1 MEEQDRVAVM
11 QQFGRTYRAF
21 MSAFEAHVGQPL
33 PRWRILLA
41 LHEQAGESSQKR
53 LVERLRVDPGAL
65 TRQLKT
71 LEGLGWI
78 ARSMDPRDNR
88 VTNVRLTE
96 AGQSATEASL
106 PRRNAFLHDTM
117 AALPDDALS
126 ALSGALKMLEVRIG
140 EVAATATLRAR
151 GYGVRHGGGRPGAP
165 SGRPK
170 FSGIRTCLLSGKAA
184 TNGAPPYGKR
194 AVSTR
199 SEERFDHF
207 VTRYDGSTTST

>member
-1 MEEQDRVAVM
+1 LTEQIMEEQDRVAVM

-21 MSAFEAHVGQPL
+21 MSAFEAQVGHPL

-78 ARSMDPRDNR
+78 ARSMDARDNR

-117 AALPDDALS
+117 AALPDDALG
-126 ALSGALKMLEVRIG
+126 ALSGALKMLEARIG
-140 EVAATATLRAR
+140 EVAAAASAVGAEVGQAGEAAHSGALRQ
-151 GYGVRHGGGRPGAP
+151 P
-165 SGRPK
+165 
-170 FSGIRTCLLSGKAA
+170 
-184 TNGAPPYGKR
+184 
-194 AVSTR
+194 
-199 SEERFDHF
+199 
-207 VTRYDGSTTST
+207 

>member
-21 MSAFEAHVGQPL
+21 MSAFEAQVGHPL

-65 TRQLKT
+65 TRQLKA
-71 LEGLGWI
+71 LEGMGWI
-78 ARSMDPRDNR
+78 ARSMDTRDNR

-96 AGQSATEASL
+96 AGKSATEASL

-117 AALPDDALS
+117 AALPDEVLG
-126 ALSGALKMLEVRIG
+126 ALSGALKMLEARIG
-140 EVAATATLRAR
+140 EVTAAAGASGTGSAAPLASEVNTSDATSL
-151 GYGVRHGGGRPGAP
+151 G
-165 SGRPK
+165 
-170 FSGIRTCLLSGKAA
+170 
-184 TNGAPPYGKR
+184 
-194 AVSTR
+194 
-199 SEERFDHF
+199 
-207 VTRYDGSTTST
+207 

>member
-21 MSAFEAHVGQPL
+21 MSAFEAQVGHPL

-71 LEGLGWI
+71 LEGLGWV
-78 ARSMDPRDNR
+78 ARSMDTRDNR

-96 AGQSATEASL
+96 AGVSATEASL

-126 ALSGALKMLEVRIG
+126 ALSGALKMLEARIG
-140 EVAATATLRAR
+140 EV
-151 GYGVRHGGGRPGAP
+151 
-165 SGRPK
+165 
-170 FSGIRTCLLSGKAA
+170 
-184 TNGAPPYGKR
+184 
-194 AVSTR
+194 VSTAPLPDADGDV
-199 SEERFDHF
+199 SADDTAASAEPAVER
-207 VTRYDGSTTST
+207 RM

>member
-1 MEEQDRVAVM
+1 MEEQDRVAIV

-21 MSAFEAHVGQPL
+21 MAAFEAQVGHPM
-33 PRWRILLA
+33 PRWRVMLA
-41 LHEQAGESSQKR
+41 LHDQGGESSQKR

-78 ARSMDPRDNR
+78 SRRMDERDNR

-96 AGQSATEASL
+96 TGQAMTEASL

-117 AALPDDALS
+117 AALPDDALA

-140 EVAATATLRAR
+140 EVALAGTEQDQDTAAR
-151 GYGVRHGGGRPGAP
+151 
-165 SGRPK
+165 
-170 FSGIRTCLLSGKAA
+170 
-184 TNGAPPYGKR
+184 
-194 AVSTR
+194 
-199 SEERFDHF
+199 
-207 VTRYDGSTTST
+207 

>member
-21 MSAFEAHVGQPL
+21 MSAFEAQVGHPL

-65 TRQLKT
+65 TRQLKA

-78 ARSMDPRDNR
+78 ARSMDTRDNR
-88 VTNVRLTE
+88 VTNVRLTQ
-96 AGQSATEASL
+96 AGRSATEASL

-117 AALPDDALS
+117 AGLPDDALR
-126 ALSGALKMLEVRIG
+126 ALSGALKMLEARIG
-140 EVAATATLRAR
+140 EVAATASATGAAAAEQTAEAAGRA
-151 GYGVRHGGGRPGAP
+151 
-165 SGRPK
+165 
-170 FSGIRTCLLSGKAA
+170 
-184 TNGAPPYGKR
+184 APPQL
-194 AVSTR
+194 
-199 SEERFDHF
+199 
-207 VTRYDGSTTST
+207 